1 MRAEGP
7 LREVLRGVG
16 EGIVKGYCSECQ
28 LASPPLA
35 HHCRLCVACH
45 HQTDHHCLFLN
56 TCIAA
61 NNHWYFVVFIMT
73 NIILMTGFL
82 SAAYTATVPPGVQG
96 DWVDRLTA
104 HVHNLLNE
112 DMWTVLM
119 AVCNEASLI
128 WAFYLLK
135 WVFILQNLML
145 CSHVAEKVRVN
156 MIKYRC
162 LTEWLVLWNIDAGH
176 VKLQW
181 ESNWPKWWS
190 YLLQRM
196 WCYECLGTNSCFWY
210 LTQVAYSVTL
220 VNKSILTIGI

>member
-1 MRAEGP
+1 MPCWYFYHEKSVINLLILIFSITFPNLSQFIVRQFALLGDPGIVRAEGP

-96 DWVDRLTA
+96 DWVERLTSQ
-104 HVHNLLNE
+104 VHNLLNE

-135 WVFILQNLML
+135 WVLQNHVL
-145 CSHVAEKVRVN
+145 CSHITERIRVN
-156 MIKYRC
+156 MIKERC
-162 LTEWLVLWNIDAGH
+162 LAEWQVL
-176 VKLQW
+176 
-181 ESNWPKWWS
+181 
-190 YLLQRM
+190 
-196 WCYECLGTNSCFWY
+196 
-210 LTQVAYSVTL
+210 
-220 VNKSILTIGI
+220 

>member
-82 SAAYTATVPPGVQG
+82 CAAYTATVPPGVQG

-104 HVHNLLNE
+104 HAFYLLNE

-135 WVFILQNLML
+135 WVYNSYFKSIITVLAWAWCSRLNLTWELYLLVLQ
-145 CSHVAEKVRVN
+145 KFTQD
-156 MIKYRC
+156 C
-162 LTEWLVLWNIDAGH
+162 LTN
-176 VKLQW
+176 
-181 ESNWPKWWS
+181 
-190 YLLQRM
+190 
-196 WCYECLGTNSCFWY
+196 
-210 LTQVAYSVTL
+210 
-220 VNKSILTIGI
+220 